1 MHPQLSTIVMK
12 SVFKFAL
19 LAALIVTGKLV
30 KQPTQSVALQSV
42 EVKRA
47 AGTTPIVLVHQVL
60 TSEPVKPAQEQEQ
73 QPQSGNG
80 LIAEMF

>member
-1 MHPQLSTIVMK
+1 MK

-30 KQPTQSVALQSV
+30 KQPAQSVALQSV
-42 EVKRA
+42 EAKSA
-47 AGTTPIVLVHQVL
+47 APVVLVHQVL
-60 TSEPVKPAQEQEQ
+60 TSEPVKPAREQEQ
-73 QPQSGNG
+73 PQQSGNG